1 MLDELARIESI
12 YGCVAEYNR
21 VKWEEENYREPT
33 EEEITESE
41 RKMAEY
47 YAEIERLNGEPSEFI
62 KALIAEW
69 KGTEPQYDEWN
80 SEAYYRTRN
89 WAKERCLDI
98 VEKVVDHYEVEIG
111 EDYSAFYRVPKG
123 KFAIKIEYNDSCY
136 IKSLNIGN
144 LSLEQFK
151 KVFRDLHEASLRPTM
166 SHNGQFVSNVSL
178 GHLLRN
184 YIREVEGNE

>member
-1 MLDELARIESI
+1 MDELARIESI

-21 VKWEEENYREPT
+21 CMWEEENYCEPT
-33 EEEITESE
+33 EEEIAESE
-41 RKMAEY
+41 RQMAKY
-47 YAEIERLNGEPSEFI
+47 YAEIERLNGDASDFV

-69 KGTEPQYDEWN
+69 EPTKPQYDEWN
-80 SEAYYRTRN
+80 SAAYYATSR

-98 VEKVVDHYEVEIG
+98 VEKVVDHYGVEIG

-123 KFAIKIEYNDSCY
+123 KYAIKVEYNDNCY

-144 LSLEQFK
+144 LDLPTFK
-151 KVFRDLHEASLRPTM
+151 LVFRDLHEAGLRPTM
-166 SHNGQFVSNVSL
+166 SYNGQFVSNVSL

-184 YIREVEGNE
+184 YIDESEV